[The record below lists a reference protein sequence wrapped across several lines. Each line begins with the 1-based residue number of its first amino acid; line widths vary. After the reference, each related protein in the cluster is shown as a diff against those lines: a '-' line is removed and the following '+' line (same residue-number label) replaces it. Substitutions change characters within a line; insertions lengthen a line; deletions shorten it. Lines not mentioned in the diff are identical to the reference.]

1 MHRDHNVMRVT
12 IDWPVTVIAMLALPR
27 PPANSV
33 VKLSSNCI
41 DMHQGPDN
49 QLRLRLVTVP

>member
-1 MHRDHNVMRVT
+1 MRVT

-41 DMHQGPDN
+41 DMHQGQM
-49 QLRLRLVTVP
+49 QLVFLS